1 MPLIG
6 FHLSQE
12 FLFFS
17 FLRKDPLI
25 LFTNRRLNNAAIS
38 DYSKAAN
45 LKSYRLMV
53 DCTYAA
59 CA

>member
-12 FLFFS
+12 YF

-25 LFTNRRLNNAAIS
+25 LFGNRRLNNAAIS
-38 DYSKAAN
+38 GYSKAAN

>member
-12 FLFFS
+12 FLFF
-17 FLRKDPLI
+17 FKKGPLI

>member
-12 FLFFS
+12 IFFFS
-17 FLRKDPLI
+17 RKDPLI